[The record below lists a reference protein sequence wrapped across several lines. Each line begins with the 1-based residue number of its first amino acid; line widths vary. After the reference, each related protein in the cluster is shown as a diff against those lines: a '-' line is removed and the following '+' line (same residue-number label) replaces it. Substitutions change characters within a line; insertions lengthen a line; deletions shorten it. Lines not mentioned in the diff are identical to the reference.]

1 MRPTTRLMGRRVAMP
16 ADGDAEMPLQ
26 FGRIL
31 ALLQATPLPTDL
43 IDNPARTGQWLVSV
57 GNLHQAQGML
67 RSRDPALGRS
77 ETRGERVVRHFN
89 RMIHGLPLACLDG
102 MSPISKL
109 ALLWPLLRDLEGW
122 CLRHAPK
129 LALDRAPLEAVLRQY
144 HAALELMAA
153 RHAAP
158 DPPLRMAGSVPA
170 GE

>member
-1 MRPTTRLMGRRVAMP
+1 
-16 ADGDAEMPLQ
+16 MPLQ

-57 GNLHQAQGML
+57 GNLHQALQML
-67 RSRDPALGRS
+67 QTILQVGEPADRS

-122 CLRHAPK
+122 CQRHAARLP
-129 LALDRAPLEAVLRQY
+129 LDRAPLEVVLRQY
-144 HAALELMAA
+144 HAALDVMAA
-153 RHAAP
+153 RQAAP
-158 DPPLRMAGSVPA
+158 DPPLRMAGTLPA